1 MPTSS
6 YVAQNGRQHHRM
18 FEFMTESSAAMAW
31 DDELDGVDQIDVA
44 ALPAA
49 KGKKRVEEE

>member
-1 MPTSS
+1 
-6 YVAQNGRQHHRM
+6 M

-49 KGKKRVEEE
+49 KGKKGLKRSETQSL